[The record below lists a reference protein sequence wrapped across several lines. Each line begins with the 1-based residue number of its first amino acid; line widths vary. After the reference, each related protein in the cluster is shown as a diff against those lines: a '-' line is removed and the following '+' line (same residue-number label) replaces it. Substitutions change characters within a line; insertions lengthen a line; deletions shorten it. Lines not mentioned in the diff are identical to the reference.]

1 MFVDKARITVQSGKG
16 GDGHVSF
23 RREKFVPN
31 GGPDGGDGGDG
42 GSVYFVVDKGANT
55 LEDFRHTRKYAAQN
69 GEEGKKKN
77 MSGRNGEDLRIKV
90 PEGTVIK
97 EAASGKVIADMSG
110 DCQEYCILKGG
121 RGGNGNQHFATPTM
135 QAPKYAQ
142 PGQPSRSIDLI
153 LELKVIA
160 DVGLVGFPSVG
171 KSTLLSRISNAKP
184 EVAAYHFTTLIPVLG
199 VVDLDDARGFVM
211 ADMPGLVEGA
221 AEGVGLGDEFLAHIE
236 RCRILVHMVDA
247 AGSEGRDPLDDIEKI
262 NRELE
267 KYDADLTKKTQII
280 ACNKVDLI
288 PEDLR
293 DTELDPVR
301 QIREKYEPLGVKVF
315 AISAATGKGI
325 RELLYYISD
334 QLQKLPQGTLT
345 YAQEFN
351 PETELTPEEVKS
363 DTVTYNQKDQA
374 YDVEGPAIEKMLGY
388 TNLDTEKGLA
398 FLQRFIEDNGITD
411 KLRELGCKEGDI
423 VRLYGHT
430 FEFME

>member
-1 MFVDKARITVQSGKG
+1 
-16 GDGHVSF
+16 
-23 RREKFVPN
+23 
-31 GGPDGGDGGDG
+31 
-42 GSVYFVVDKGANT
+42 
-55 LEDFRHTRKYAAQN
+55 
-69 GEEGKKKN
+69 
-77 MSGRNGEDLRIKV
+77 
-90 PEGTVIK
+90 
-97 EAASGKVIADMSG
+97 
-110 DCQEYCILKGG
+110 
-121 RGGNGNQHFATPTM
+121 M

-363 DTVTYNQKDQA
+363 YTVTYNQKDQA